1 MKVMQLI
8 NLLSTCD
15 GNADIIFR
23 LSRNEDYRLACV
35 ELANEDDGTDMHDGL
50 GCLCIMQIDPKE
62 PILDDIPGRITII
75 LEQGYYTEAFMKERI
90 KNIQQRRIPAEYR
103 R

>member
-15 GNADIIFR
+15 GNADITFR

-35 ELANEDDGTDMHDGL
+35 ELANEDDGTHEHDGL
-50 GCLCIMQIDPKE
+50 GCLCIMQIDSKE
-62 PILDDIPGRITII
+62 PILDNSPDGITII

-90 KNIQQRRIPAEYR
+90 KNIQQRRIPSEYR
-103 R
+103 K